1 MKTPR
6 ELRIPAAPKRD
17 AALARLA
24 AKTGFYSANRLLAFV
39 AFEVSRVKTPG
50 ALFHALAKFND
61 ESKR

>member
-24 AKTGFYSANRLLAFV
+24 AKTGFQSANRLLAFV
-39 AFEVSRVKTPG
+39 AHEIARIKTPA
-50 ALFHALAKFND
+50 ALFHGLAKLSD